1 MRPAPGYPSLSC
13 VETVEAG
20 TAWLTV
26 GERRLTADAVI
37 ETLSPLV
44 LPERRARMESVLD
57 ARTPGV
63 ALAVENL
70 HHSHNGAAC
79 IRTAEALGLQD
90 MAAIESLN
98 PFPTLDERAGRDTG
112 GDAVD
117 AKKITRLTD
126 RWMSIHRLRGPE
138 DLRAFADARGMAV
151 WGAAPLGTATLA
163 DIPVDRPVV
172 VLFGNEKSGLLPE
185 TIAACD
191 ATFRIPMF
199 GFVESFNI
207 SVSVGIVLYDLLRRR
222 RETRGGASPEGADV
236 LPPLRRKALLARWLF
251 EDVRAADLILKRE
264 LTDG

>member
-1 MRPAPGYPSLSC
+1 
-13 VETVEAG
+13 VETVEQS

-37 ETLSPLV
+37 GALTPHV
-44 LPERRARMESVLD
+44 LPERLARMEAVLD
-57 ARTPGV
+57 ARRTDV

-90 MAAIESLN
+90 MVALESLN
-98 PFPTLDERAGRDTG
+98 TFPLFEG
-112 GDAVD
+112 GEDAVD

-126 RWMSIHRLRGPE
+126 RWMSIHRMQGPA
-138 DLRAFADARGMAV
+138 DLRTFADDRGMAV

-163 DIPVDRPVV
+163 DIPADRPVI

-191 ATFRIPMF
+191 ATFRIPMY

-207 SVSVGIVLYDLLRRR
+207 SVSVGIVLHDLLRRR
-222 RETRGGASPEGADV
+222 RSGEGPPEGADS
-236 LPPLRRKALLARWLF
+236 LAPLRRKALLARWLF
-251 EDVRAADLILKRE
+251 EDVRAADLILKRR
-264 LTDG
+264 LADG

>member
-13 VETVEAG
+13 VETVESE

-26 GERRLTADAVI
+26 GDRRLTADAVI
-37 ETLSPLV
+37 DTLAPLV
-44 LPERRARMESVLD
+44 LPERRARMEAVLD
-57 ARTPGV
+57 ARTPHV

-90 MAAIESLN
+90 LAAIESLN
-98 PFPTLDERAGRDTG
+98 PFPLPDEKGGRDG

-117 AKKITRLTD
+117 VKKITRLTD

-207 SVSVGIVLYDLLRRR
+207 SVSVGIVLHDLLRRR
-222 RETRGGASPEGADV
+222 REARGVAPPEGADG
-236 LPPLRRKALLARWLF
+236 LSALRRKALLARWLF
-251 EDVRAADLILKRE
+251 EDVRAADLILKRR